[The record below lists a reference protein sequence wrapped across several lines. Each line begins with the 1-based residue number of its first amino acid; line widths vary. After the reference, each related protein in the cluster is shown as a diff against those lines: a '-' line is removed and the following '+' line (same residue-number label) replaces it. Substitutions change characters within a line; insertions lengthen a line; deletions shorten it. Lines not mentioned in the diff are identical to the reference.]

1 MDPGQHFT
9 SIDGELLPD
18 PSAYRRLLGR
28 LLYVS
33 ISQPDICFVVKKLS
47 QLMSQPR
54 MPHLQ
59 DAHYILRY
67 LKATPGQGIFFSSQ
81 SKFNLSAYVDA
92 DWGSCMDSRRSTT
105 SYCIFMGDSLLT

>member
-59 DAHYILRY
+59 DAHHILRY
-67 LKATPGQGIFFSSQ
+67 LKATPGQGIFFSS
-81 SKFNLSAYVDA
+81 
-92 DWGSCMDSRRSTT
+92 
-105 SYCIFMGDSLLT
+105 